1 MLWDI
6 ATATMTQKRFI
17 KMSMISK
24 IGVSALA
31 LLVAA
36 PAYADKVQA
45 TITDEY
51 RYVSKRVPFQHTE
64 CYEVEVPVY
73 ANEQG
78 DAAGGALMG
87 MIIGGLLGKG
97 ASGNDQ
103 GAAAGAVIGG
113 IIGADK
119 AQKGSDKIVGYRL
132 QEKCETK
139 TLYENQNKSVYSHS
153 IIKFKH
159 DGKWYQLEF
168 RK

>member
-1 MLWDI
+1 
-6 ATATMTQKRFI
+6 
-17 KMSMISK
+17 MSMISK
-24 IGVSALA
+24 IGASALA
-31 LLVAA
+31 ILVAV

-51 RYVSKRVPFQHTE
+51 RYVKQRVPFKHEE

-73 ANEQG
+73 SNEQG
-78 DAAGGALMG
+78 NAAGGALMG

-97 ASGNDQ
+97 VTGDDG

-113 IIGADK
+113 IVGADK
-119 AQKGSDKIVGYRL
+119 GQNGNNKIVGYRMA
-132 QEKCETK
+132 QKCETK
-139 TLYENQNKSVYSHS
+139 TLYENQEKPVYSHS

-159 DGKWYQLEF
+159 NGEWYQVEF